1 MKRIAIACFA
11 LLLAGSFAVA
21 QEAEVKKKVKI
32 ITIDEN
38 GNEGVREFE
47 MDDKTIE
54 WQSDQEKEMKI
65 IVRSNG
71 GEEEEIIIGNL
82 PSQIRWHMDVN
93 QNKAFLGVVMG
104 ADTDDKGVAIKK
116 VTADSPAEKAGLQA
130 GDVIYAINGERVD
143 DSGDLV
149 KALSKYE
156 VDDAVEVSYMRNSKK
171 NKTTATLASR
181 GEEVF
186 FAMPDMEKEI
196 IIDLDDEG
204 MHYFMNGDADKAF
217 LGIEPAQ
224 EVKGV
229 EGVMILKAIEG
240 SAAAKAGMQTGDVI
254 TAVDGTA
261 IANFDDLKEVLGSK
275 MPEDEIKI
283 DYLRMGKKSSK
294 TIVLTSHADVINGG
308 KKVVVKKYVE
318 E

>member
-1 MKRIAIACFA
+1 MKRIAITCFA

-21 QEAEVKKKVKI
+21 QETEVKKKVKI

-38 GNEGVREFE
+38 GNKEVREFE

-71 GEEEEIIIGNL
+71 GEEEEIIIDNL
-82 PSQIRWHMDVN
+82 PSQMRWHMDVKA
-93 QNKAFLGVVMG
+93 NKAFLGVVMG

-116 VTADSPAEKAGLQA
+116 VTKDSPAEKAGLQA

-149 KALSKYE
+149 KALSTYE
-156 VDDAVEVSYMRNSKK
+156 ADDAIEVSYMRDGKK
-171 NKTTATLASR
+171 KETNATLASR
-181 GEEVF
+181 SNDMF

-224 EVKGV
+224 EVEGV
-229 EGVMILKAIEG
+229 EGVMILKAIEN
-240 SAAAKAGMQTGDVI
+240 SAAAEAGMQTGDVI
-254 TAVDGTA
+254 TAIDGAA
-261 IANFDDLKEVLGSK
+261 ISNFDDLKEALSGK
-275 MPEDEIKI
+275 EPGDEIKI
-283 DYLRMGKKSSK
+283 DYLRMGKKSTK
-294 TIVLTSHADVINGG
+294 TIVLTSHADVMKEG
-308 KKVVVKKYVE
+308 KKVIVRKYVE